1 MAVPDGLLLHETRLL
16 QEAEMPRHGRP
27 ADRKLLSDLVYCPV
41 TLPKNGE
48 DLAPV
53 PIGERVERSGLTC
66 HCRTS

>member
-1 MAVPDGLLLHETRLL
+1 MS
-16 QEAEMPRHGRP
+16 RHGRP

-53 PIGERVERSGLTC
+53 PVGERVENSGLTWDC
-66 HCRTS
+66 CTSEWRRSVTRLLP